1 MADISKIT
9 LPSGDTYDL
18 KDTYALRLTTEFAPS
33 VFSGI
38 TWEQG
43 SITSAD
49 GAVTTTGINRLH
61 TTSYLPPAIAYIKAL
76 SGYRFTLP
84 AYEYD
89 GTYVGMWTGSALE
102 KSATWFASTDTVDL
116 TKIGNYRFRICMSR
130 DPSGSASLDPS
141 LGANIIFTTSV
152 DAMVYY
158 QNFLLSKIAGFTI
171 YDGTVV

>member
-1 MADISKIT
+1 MAYISKIK
-9 LPSGDTYDL
+9 LPSGDLYDL
-18 KDTYALRLTTEFAPS
+18 KDSNALRLTTEFTAS
-33 VFSGI
+33 LFSGI
-38 TWEQG
+38 TWAQG

-49 GAVTTTGINRLH
+49 GAVTTTGISRLH

-116 TKIGNYRFRICMSR
+116 TKIGNYRFLICMSR
-130 DPSGSASLDPS
+130 DPSTSASIDPS

-158 QNFLLSKIAGFTI
+158 QNFLLSKVAGFTV